1 MMQMNVK
8 HKSIM
13 IEINRVSFW
22 VQHPPHLINLNIK
35 KTPIAAHTLL
45 LIGYGVE
52 VVNEKMVEFWL
63 VQNSHGKSWGHKGIG
78 KFIMAINGPNG
89 RPLISYGYAP
99 VQIVYQLPDAHIK
112 KAGEKRKRQHSC
124 SSNYGSEPIVDGRVL

>member
-35 KTPIAAHTLL
+35 KTQIAAHTLL

-63 VQNSHGKSWGHKGIG
+63 VQNSHGKSWGHEGIG

-89 RPLISYGYAP
+89 RPLLRTGTNCLPAARCA
-99 VQIVYQLPDAHIK
+99 YQESWREAQEATLLFQQLWLRAH
-112 KAGEKRKRQHSC
+112 S
-124 SSNYGSEPIVDGRVL
+124 